1 MYIVINKKTKEVIH
15 INTSNLSKNLSDTE
29 VYENFSA
36 ATMEIIQTNELIP
49 ANFKIGQNNE
59 IIEMPLIEQFGLGI
73 LSIESALAQHLDD
86 SDYCKSKI
94 NELVSNNLF
103 KTIEQCQKTLDII
116 NNIIERKV
124 SQEYNSSYEMK
135 ITKDYMGWIEE
146 NKPDNDPRQI
156 KYQDM
161 QNYINS
167 IKMEFIDIKET
178 LKSLMSE
185 LEKSQI

>member
-1 MYIVINKKTKEVIH
+1 MYIVINKKNKEVIH

-36 ATMEIIQTNELIP
+36 GTMEIIKTDELIP

-59 IIEMPLIEQFGLGI
+59 ILEMPWLEQVGLGI
-73 LSIESALAQHLDD
+73 LSIESALEQHLDN

-94 NELVSNNLF
+94 NELVNNNLF
-103 KTIEQCQKTLDII
+103 KTIEQCKKALEII

-124 SQEYNSSYEMK
+124 AQEYNKSYEMK
-135 ITKDYMGWIEE
+135 ITKDYMGWIED

-156 KYQDM
+156 KYQNM

-167 IKMEFIDIKET
+167 VKMEFSDIKET
-178 LKSLMSE
+178 LKSLISE